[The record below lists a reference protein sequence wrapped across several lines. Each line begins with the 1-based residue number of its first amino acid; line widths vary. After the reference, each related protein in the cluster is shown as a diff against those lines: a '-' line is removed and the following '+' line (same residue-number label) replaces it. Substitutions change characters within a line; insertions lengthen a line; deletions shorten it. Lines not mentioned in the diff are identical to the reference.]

1 MNRVAIHL
9 TAAAV
14 MLCAASIAAGAQT
27 LDLPARKPGLW
38 DMKTVTEAPPG
49 LPALS
54 TQMCIDAA
62 TDKEVMNFG
71 LKLSRDNCKRYDIR
85 RAGKAWVINA
95 DCNFGPVRSST
106 KTTVSGDFQSS
117 IELRIEG
124 TADGVPGTKGPQ
136 ATVIT
141 QTAKWVSA
149 CTNGMK
155 PGDMVLPG
163 GLRVNV
169 KQVRELQRMLPNLQI
184 R

>member
-1 MNRVAIHL
+1 MNRFATLL
-9 TAAAV
+9 TAAAAA
-14 MLCAASIAAGAQT
+14 LAASVAAGAQT

-49 LPALS
+49 LPSLS

-71 LKLSRDNCKRYDIR
+71 LKLSKDSCQRYDIR
-85 RAGKAWVINA
+85 RAGKAWVIDA

-106 KTTVSGDFQSS
+106 KTTVTGDFQSS

-124 TADGVPGTKGPQ
+124 LAEGVPGTKGPQ
-136 ATVIT
+136 ATAIT
-141 QTAKWVSA
+141 QTAKWVGA
-149 CTNGMK
+149 CGNGMK

-169 KQVRELQRMLPNLQI
+169 RQVRELQKMLPNLQI

>member
-1 MNRVAIHL
+1 MKLVTIL
-9 TAAAV
+9 VTAAA
-14 MLCAASIAAGAQT
+14 AAFATTIAAGAQT
-27 LDLPARKPGLW
+27 LDLPARKAGLW

-49 LPALS
+49 LPSLS

-71 LKLSRDNCKRYDIR
+71 LKLSKDSCKRYDIK
-85 RAGKAWVINA
+85 RAGKAWVIDA
-95 DCNFGPVRSST
+95 DCNFGPVKSTT
-106 KTTVSGDFQSS
+106 KTTVTGDFQSS

-124 TADGVPGTKGPQ
+124 TSEGIPGTKGPQ
-136 ATVIT
+136 PTVIT

-149 CTNGMK
+149 CANGMK

-169 KQVRELQRMLPNLQI
+169 RQVRELQKMLPNLQI